1 MKFEALK
8 DFISKKLTTELAP
21 ELMYHSFGHTM
32 EVYKAS
38 QRYAE
43 EEKIV
48 GEDLHLLLTAV
59 LFHDSGFIIQAVNH
73 EERSCDVARSI
84 LPQFD
89 YTEEEIDRICNMIM
103 ATRIPQQPDTHL
115 EEIICDADLDYLG
128 RNDYTTIADGLYE
141 EMRMNGQIKS
151 EKEWIDLQIR
161 FLEKHQ
167 YHTETGRKW
176 RNEGKA
182 KNLYELKSKVSVQI
196 EPAPVMSK
204 KQFME
209 PWQKEILLVVLGM
222 LSLSFGLNGL
232 LVPNHFFDG
241 GVTGISLLIHEY
253 AETHHASFA
262 PNIAFVIM
270 VVNIPFIIFGAYQ
283 VGWQFALKTFLAII
297 GLGLCL
303 LFIKYPHITD
313 EKLIV
318 SMFGGFFIGLG
329 VGLGMHGGCA
339 LDGIEI
345 LASYTWKKMGFSFSE
360 IILGLN
366 CIIFLIAAQFFG
378 WEKAFFSMLT
388 YYVASKTIDYVVE
401 GIEEFTG
408 VTIVSAGKSDELK
421 EYLVESL
428 GKGITIYKGER
439 GFMKGRFSES
449 QPCDIIYTVVTR
461 LEVRRIKNSLHG
473 IDPKAFIFT
482 SSIKEAT
489 GGILK
494 INKARH

>member
-8 DFISKKLTTELAP
+8 EFISKKLSTELAP
-21 ELMYHSFGHTM
+21 ELMYHSFDHTM
-32 EVYKAS
+32 EVYRAA

-43 EEKIV
+43 EERIY

-59 LFHDSGFIIQAVNH
+59 LFHDSGFIINSMNH
-73 EERSCDVARSI
+73 EVRSCEVARGI

-89 YTEEEIDRICNMIM
+89 YTEEEIDRICNMIL
-103 ATRIPQQPDTHL
+103 ATRIPQLPKTHL
-115 EEIICDADLDYLG
+115 EEIMCDADLDYLG
-128 RNDYTTIADGLYE
+128 RNDYTPIADGLYE
-141 EMRMNGQIKS
+141 EMRMSGQIKT

-161 FLEKHQ
+161 FLENHK
-167 YHTETGRKW
+167 YHTETAQKW
-176 RNEGKA
+176 RDEGKA
-182 KNLYELKSKVSVQI
+182 KNLYDLKSKVSVQS
-196 EPAPVMSK
+196 EPAPVSSK
-204 KQFME
+204 QKFME
-209 PWQKEILLVVLGM
+209 PWQKEILLVVLGI
-222 LSLSFGLNGL
+222 LSISFGLKGL
-232 LVPNHFFDG
+232 LIPNHFFDG
-241 GVTGISLLIHEY
+241 GVTGIALLIHES
-253 AETHHASFA
+253 HHI
-262 PNIAFVIM
+262 NIAFIIM
-270 VVNIPFIIFGAYQ
+270 MVNIPFIIFGGYQ
-283 VGWQFALKTFLAII
+283 VGWQFALKTFLAIVA
-297 GLGLCL
+297 LGLCL
-303 LFIKYPHITD
+303 LFIPVECISE

-329 VGLGMHGGCA
+329 IGLGMHGGCA

-366 CIIFLIAAQFFG
+366 CIIFVIAAYFFG
-378 WEKAFFSMLT
+378 LEKAFFSMLT

-494 INKARH
+494 VNKARH